1 MRAPAWALALGVA
14 LLTGYVAV
22 AAHRLWREGDAGVVV
37 AASGALLMV
46 VLSVL
51 VAAFTWRLARVE
63 RRWSAVREARI
74 AADSKRLGSELEA
87 AVQLVRGLADRAA
100 PALGLAPASAFEAV
114 GPLVR
119 RGAATNSVVL
129 FDAHGQPMAWAGPQR
144 VALVPEGPPLAAVMT
159 PFYLWLVARR
169 QTDAGTAVATL
180 LLARDSA
187 TPSAGV
193 AFADQFAGRTGD
205 GLRFF
210 DPASAPADSDVFDY
224 QLDGDTLFAV
234 QPVPPEQAVAR
245 DRLRA
250 GGRRLVFWG
259 VVLLL
264 LAGVTGAV
272 RLRLPL
278 QAALLPVGAAFLV
291 VARAPLKE
299 AFGPGSLFWPDTYYR
314 QLLGPYSASVGT
326 LVLVGVVATLL
337 GCALWRRGIAP
348 SLWGR
353 TAAVLVTVSAP
364 YLLQN
369 LARGITPPASGV
381 TTGLWLTWQI
391 ALVLAASA
399 VVLVAAAIVRGRR
412 VPEHVGPW
420 AAVAGS
426 IALAAAVAG
435 LWLWEPAGA
444 WPEWYPYL
452 WVPALLLALK
462 PMPFRG
468 TLATVAIVAG
478 SASALLTWGATT
490 EGRIALATRDLDGL
504 GSAPDPLAAALLD
517 HLVYETTSEA
527 PPRTAGD
534 LYRLWRTSA
543 LGAQGYPASLALW
556 SPSGERLVSLDLAE
570 LDLPQ
575 PFVQAVAR
583 EALEEGLP
591 IVRSHAGVPG
601 LHGVAGILLREGV
614 LTVGVGP
621 RSRLMRPSGLARL
634 LSGDPGETDAPY
646 QTALSPPD
654 RPGGA
659 ATAHVA
665 WRRVAWSVRGE
676 RVIDLP
682 SGLRHA
688 HALVPLGSAS
698 ALLQR
703 GALVLV
709 LDCAILA
716 LLWLVVELIGG
727 RAIPALR
734 AWMPRAFRSLRARL
748 TVSLGLFFVVPTLA
762 FAAWSYA
769 RLGHEFRSARELLV
783 QRTLRDASA
792 ALGAEPDTSS
802 AAVIEASHR
811 VDAELL
817 LSEGGRLVAVSSP
830 VLTDLGLTDWLV
842 PAPVFSGLV
851 YGDELEMSAEQEA
864 APAPTLIGYRLLA
877 RGPPASAR
885 ILAAPELLGDVTLG
899 RREGDLGIAVLVAT
913 LIGLLA
919 ALVLSGTAARALA
932 RPLQSLRRAALA
944 VGSGGPV
951 EGREDMPL
959 ELEPVHAAIVQAAA
973 DVEAGQRAQRVIA
986 WGEMARQVAHEI
998 KNPLTPIRLGMQHLL
1013 RLHRERPAELRTV
1026 LVSTGERI
1034 LAEIDRLDAIAR
1046 TFSRFAAPGPEGK
1059 PVEAVD
1065 LSAVAREVLH
1075 LYRLGEGPVAWELE
1089 SRDDVMGLARRE
1101 ELVEVLVN
1109 LCENARDAGAERVV
1123 ILTRDAASES
1133 EIEVRDDG
1141 RGIAPE
1147 VLLRVFEPQF
1157 STTTSGSGLG
1167 LAIAKRLVESWG
1179 GTIGITGTP
1188 GTGTTVTI
1196 RLKRPADR
1204 GAA

>member
-1 MRAPAWALALGVA
+1 
-14 LLTGYVAV
+14 
-22 AAHRLWREGDAGVVV
+22 
-37 AASGALLMV
+37 
-46 VLSVL
+46 
-51 VAAFTWRLARVE
+51 
-63 RRWSAVREARI
+63 
-74 AADSKRLGSELEA
+74 
-87 AVQLVRGLADRAA
+87 
-100 PALGLAPASAFEAV
+100 
-114 GPLVR
+114 
-119 RGAATNSVVL
+119 
-129 FDAHGQPMAWAGPQR
+129 
-144 VALVPEGPPLAAVMT
+144 
-159 PFYLWLVARR
+159 
-169 QTDAGTAVATL
+169 
-180 LLARDSA
+180 
-187 TPSAGV
+187 
-193 AFADQFAGRTGD
+193 
-205 GLRFF
+205 
-210 DPASAPADSDVFDY
+210 
-224 QLDGDTLFAV
+224 
-234 QPVPPEQAVAR
+234 
-245 DRLRA
+245 
-250 GGRRLVFWG
+250 
-259 VVLLL
+259 
-264 LAGVTGAV
+264 
-272 RLRLPL
+272 
-278 QAALLPVGAAFLV
+278 
-291 VARAPLKE
+291 
-299 AFGPGSLFWPDTYYR
+299 
-314 QLLGPYSASVGT
+314 
-326 LVLVGVVATLL
+326 
-337 GCALWRRGIAP
+337 
-348 SLWGR
+348 
-353 TAAVLVTVSAP
+353 
-364 YLLQN
+364 
-369 LARGITPPASGV
+369 
-381 TTGLWLTWQI
+381 
-391 ALVLAASA
+391 
-399 VVLVAAAIVRGRR
+399 
-412 VPEHVGPW
+412 
-420 AAVAGS
+420 
-426 IALAAAVAG
+426 G
-435 LWLWEPAGA
+435 LWLWEPAVA
-444 WPEWYPYL
+444 WPEWYAYL

-601 LHGVAGILLREGV
+601 LHGGAGILLREGV

-1141 RGIAPE
+1141 RDIAPE

-1179 GTIGITGTP
+1179 GTIGIASASGA
-1188 GTGTTVTI
+1188 GTTVTM
-1196 RLKRPADR
+1196 RLVRPGLR
-1204 GAA
+1204 GSG